1 MREERLIYMD
11 NAATTPLDERVL
23 SAMMPYFKE
32 EFGNASAIYDL
43 GQRARKAVQ
52 ESREK
57 IAALIGASPAEIYFT
72 GSGTESDNWALL
84 SAADRGDAGYRGS
97 HIVTS
102 RIEHHAVLRTCAW
115 LEQRG
120 AKITYLDVDSYGR
133 VRPEDVAAAIRPETV
148 LVSIMTANNE
158 IGTLEPVAEIGEI
171 CRENG
176 VLFHTDA
183 VQAFGHIP
191 VDVEAMHI
199 DYLSASAHKING
211 PKGTGILYMRKG
223 KSLRPLLHGGA
234 QEHDRRA
241 GTENVPGIV
250 GFGTAAEIAAETMEV
265 RACAM
270 RPVREYL
277 IKELTGRIGGCSL
290 NGHPEERLPNN
301 VSVCI
306 PGVDGEQLVNRLSR
320 AGIAAGSGAAC
331 SSGSLEPSHVLKAI
345 GRTHAESFSGLRLS
359 ISHATTMEEAE
370 QAAET
375 IVKLCKI

>member
-133 VRPEDVAAAIRPETV
+133 VRPDEVAAAIRPETV
-148 LVSIMTANNE
+148 LVSIMMANNE

-171 CRENG
+171 CREKG
-176 VLFHTDA
+176 VPFHTDA

-191 VDVEAMHI
+191 MDVEAMHI

-223 KSLRPLLHGGA
+223 KSLHPLLHGGA

-250 GFGTAAEIAAETMEV
+250 GFGAAAEIAAETMEE

-270 RPVREYL
+270 RPVRDYL
-277 IKELTGRIGGCSL
+277 ITELTGRIRGCSL

-301 VSVCI
+301 VNVCI
-306 PGVDGEQLVNRLSR
+306 PGADGEQLVNRLSR

-359 ISHATTMEEAE
+359 ISHDTTMEEA
-370 QAAET
+370 ARTVET
-375 IVKLCKI
+375 IVTLCG